1 MLAICLFEFNL
12 FSHSKYVVSLGM
24 ISSDTY
30 NFANLLINQF
40 VIKAGDNDLNF
51 EGVRTIGQIFDVKMF

>member
-1 MLAICLFEFNL
+1 
-12 FSHSKYVVSLGM
+12 M

-40 VIKAGDNDLNF
+40 VVKAGDNDLNF
-51 EGVRTIGQIFDVKMF
+51 EGVRTIGQIFDVLKKCFKYFFYEKKSSKHQIMLLDL